1 VRPTFKSQYPLT
13 PIEQFATWIRPDGS
27 PLDPGVRTHWRLGA
41 RIIATAP
48 KSMTMTGTV
57 RDWETWTGLVFP
69 NSGQYT
75 IPNGLDIL
83 SIDRERDQGV
93 YYEPNIWMQ
102 HI

>member
-1 VRPTFKSQYPLT
+1 
-13 PIEQFATWIRPDGS
+13 
-27 PLDPGVRTHWRLGA
+27 
-41 RIIATAP
+41 
-48 KSMTMTGTV
+48 MTMTGTV